1 MDDFLYI
8 LRLRLEGR
16 IPDEEVLPQVRLYEN
31 YINSCVAGGDPL
43 ERVLRRLGDPSDV
56 ADKIVEAYEKRL
68 QEIKDEPM
76 VIMRTLLKEFTG
88 DDDEAVDARM
98 EVMKQAAEEAD
109 DASGSSTADETD
121 GVSGSSTADE
131 AADMSGCTTDAAGA
145 DADAAE
151 ADTAASSQN
160 ISPSKDAYADAD
172 AINARIQNP
181 KRGIKAEFSQEKGWN
196 VHIGGFKL
204 NSWYG
209 YLIIVLIVVVIF
221 GLLGQLN

>member
-16 IPDEEVLPQVRLYEN
+16 IPDEEVVPQVQLYEN

-68 QEIKDEPM
+68 QEIKEEPM

-88 DDDEAVDARM
+88 DDDDAVDARM
-98 EVMKQAAEEAD
+98 DAMMQGEEYRSEDGPAQTDGAASEEA
-109 DASGSSTADETD
+109 AK
-121 GVSGSSTADE
+121 E
-131 AADMSGCTTDAAGA
+131 AG
-145 DADAAE
+145 E
-151 ADTAASSQN
+151 DTAGQSGDDFSN
-160 ISPSKDAYADAD
+160 AD
-172 AINARIQNP
+172 AINAMVQNP

-209 YLIIVLIVVVIF
+209 YLVIVLVVVVIF